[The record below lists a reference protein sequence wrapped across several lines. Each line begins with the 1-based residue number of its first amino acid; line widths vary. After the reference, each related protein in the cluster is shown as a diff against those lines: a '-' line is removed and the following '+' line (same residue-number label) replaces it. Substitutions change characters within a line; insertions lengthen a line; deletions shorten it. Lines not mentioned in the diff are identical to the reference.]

1 MKFRILYKFF
11 FRIGFSYDIIYD
23 SLVSPV
29 AVTGV
34 ESGSDQVARDGI
46 HQEEHVKGK
55 ELVDTA
61 NMCLEPGC
69 IHAAS
74 NMLDKMNLDVD
85 PCQDFYEFSCG
96 RFVKETFISDEKT
109 SVNTFVT
116 MRDKLKQQL
125 RMILEEK
132 FGDDDVLP
140 FKQAKALY
148 KTCMNKTNI
157 AKKGEKPILM
167 LMQIFGGLPAIEGME
182 WDESKF
188 SWVETVKK
196 FRQMGISVDYL
207 MDFSVATDTLN
218 STRRLIEVSD

>member
-1 MKFRILYKFF
+1 M
-11 FRIGFSYDIIYD
+11 G
-23 SLVSPV
+23 
-29 AVTGV
+29 
-34 ESGSDQVARDGI
+34 SGSEQAVSVVAQ
-46 HQEEHVKGK
+46 HKEHVNGK

-74 NMLDKMNLDVD
+74 DLLKKMNLKTD
-85 PCQDFYEFSCG
+85 PCQDFYEFACG

-125 RMILEEK
+125 RMILEAKIE
-132 FGDDDVLP
+132 DNEVLP

-157 AKKGEKPILM
+157 ARKGEEPILK
-167 LMQIFGGLPAIEGME
+167 LMQIFGGLPSLEGKE
-182 WDESKF
+182 WNENKY
-188 SWVETVKK
+188 SWVESIKK

-207 MDFSVATDTLN
+207 MDFSVAADTMN
-218 STRRLIEVSD
+218 STRRQIEVSHSVNIFISEN